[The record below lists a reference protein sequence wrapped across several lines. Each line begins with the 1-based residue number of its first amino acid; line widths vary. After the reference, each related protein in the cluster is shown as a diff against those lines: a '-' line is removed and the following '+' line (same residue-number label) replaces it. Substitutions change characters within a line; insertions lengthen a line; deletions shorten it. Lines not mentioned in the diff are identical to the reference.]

1 MSSKMKI
8 RQYINITNSC
18 NADCEFCCMW
28 SSSQNNTFM
37 SIKEFKKIIDEK
49 DNPFELQ
56 LEGGEPFLHKK
67 LYSFMHYAAETG
79 RCLKVIILTNGFL
92 LDKHFYHLLDFQKK
106 TQIPVVI
113 KISVNYWLY
122 AIDNEIV
129 QKCQKFYKLS
139 KNNPK
144 IHIVLNVRLRHGDD
158 WIVKL
163 IEEANLK
170 EISNIF
176 YLQSYGR
183 YENETEYS
191 KPVIVQN
198 IDDWFVYAC
207 DGTCFGKDLIGRS
220 DYEKRRIS
228 E

>member
-1 MSSKMKI
+1 MNSKKKV

-28 SSSQNNTFM
+28 SSSKNSTFM
-37 SIKEFKKIIDEK
+37 TQEEFQKIIDEK

-56 LEGGEPFLHKK
+56 IEGGEPLLHSEM
-67 LYSFMHYAAETG
+67 YSFLQYAVNTG

-92 LDKHFYHLLDFQKK
+92 LDEHFDRLVKFGKENNVP
-106 TQIPVVI
+106 IVI

-129 QKCQKFYKLS
+129 KKCRKFYDLS
-139 KNNPK
+139 KDNPK
-144 IHIVLNVRLRHGDD
+144 FSIILNVRLRHGDD
-158 WIVKL
+158 WIVQL
-163 IEEANLK
+163 IEEAGVK

-207 DGTCFGKDLIGRS
+207 DGTCFGKDLIARS
-220 DYEKRRIS
+220 DYEKRRM
-228 E
+228 EE